1 MQYVFNREKLAE
13 SVLRFKGSKVLLVGD
28 TMLDEY
34 LEGDAERISPEA
46 PIPIVKVAKSR
57 MLLGGAGNVVRNIA
71 TLGGVAHLVSVRG
84 NDAKGEILQ
93 DILQEDSVTSSLI
106 PLATRPTTLKT
117 RVIARGQQMLRIDHE
132 DSSPLRAEEM
142 QKMLEAI
149 RSVINEYD
157 VLVISDYGKGVVS
170 EAFMKELFAIRNAS
184 ASKPRILVDPKT
196 PNFNLY
202 TGVYILTPNAK
213 ETSEGANLP
222 AGTKEEILAAG
233 RAILKKLH
241 SDHLLTTLGAN
252 GMALFL
258 GQNEV
263 WHIPTAAQK
272 VFDVTGAGDTVMA
285 TLAIALSSGL
295 DLLDACVLANY
306 AAGIVVAEIGAA
318 TATSEALLHVLAKA
332 QEPAISRW
340 A

>member
-13 SVLRFKGSKVLLVGD
+13 SVQRFRGSKVLLVGD

-46 PIPIVKVAKSR
+46 PIPVVKVAKSR
-57 MLLGGAGNVVRNIA
+57 LLLGGAGNVVRNVA
-71 TLGGVAHLVSVRG
+71 TLGGSVHLVSVRG
-84 NDAKGEILQ
+84 ADAKGEILQ

-106 PLATRPTTLKT
+106 PLSSRPTTLKT

-132 DSSPLRAEEM
+132 DSSALQTEDT
-142 QKMLEAI
+142 QKVLTALAT
-149 RSVINEYD
+149 VIDQYE
-157 VLVISDYGKGVVS
+157 VLVISDYGKGVINT
-170 EAFMKELFAIRNAS
+170 EFMKGLFTIREAS
-184 ASKPRILVDPKT
+184 KTKPRILVDPKT
-196 PNFNLY
+196 PNFTLY
-202 TGVYILTPNAK
+202 KGVHILTPNAK

-222 AGTKEEILAAG
+222 ANTKEEILAAG
-233 RAILKKLH
+233 RAILRNLN

-252 GMALFL
+252 GMALFMNE
-258 GQNEV
+258 NEV

-285 TLAIALSSGL
+285 TLATALSSGL
-295 DLLDACVLANY
+295 NLLDACVLANY

-318 TATSEALLHVLAKA
+318 TATSEALLQVLAKA
-332 QEPAISRW
+332 PEPTISRW

>member
-13 SVLRFKGSKVLLVGD
+13 SVLRFRGSRVLLVGD

-46 PIPIVKVAKSR
+46 PIPVVKVAKSR
-57 MLLGGAGNVVRNIA
+57 LLLGGAGNVVRNIA
-71 TLGGVAHLVSVRG
+71 TLGGIAHLVSVRG
-84 NDAKGEILQ
+84 ADTKGDTLQGILMK
-93 DILQEDSVTSSLI
+93 DSVTSSLI

-117 RVIARGQQMLRIDHE
+117 RIIARGQQMLRIDHE
-132 DSSPLRAEEM
+132 DSSPLPAEELREVLSA
-142 QKMLEAI
+142 LE
-149 RSVINEYD
+149 SVIDEYEI
-157 VLVISDYGKGVVS
+157 LVISDYGKGVIS
-170 EAFMKELFAIRNAS
+170 EAFMNGLFAIRNAS
-184 ASKPRILVDPKT
+184 ATKPRILVDPKT
-196 PNFNLY
+196 PNFALY
-202 TGVYILTPNAK
+202 KGVHILTPNTK

-222 AGTKEEILAAG
+222 ANTKEEILAAG
-233 RAILKKLH
+233 RAIMRNLNAE
-241 SDHLLTTLGAN
+241 HLLTTLGAD

-258 GQNEV
+258 GEKEV
-263 WHIPTAAQK
+263 WHIPTSAQK

-285 TLAIALSSGL
+285 TLATALSSGL

-318 TATSEALLHVLAKA
+318 TATSEALLQVLAKA
-332 QEPAISRW
+332 PEPAISRW